1 MAERQVQSPK
11 TESTY
16 TPKPTPLLDPS
27 HQASCLSTSDGP
39 IVSSPGADHREHGT
53 ISLALSSTNH
63 YDVEDGNGA
72 YVQRAVEEQSQAR
85 RSITPSQEIQF
96 EQDIR
101 GESNRCV
108 ISRQGSGSEVGET
121 FEDKHSYD
129 ESSIIRPSRSQ
140 RPRRTIW
147 TPEMARKQSN
157 TSPRPSDYDTV
168 PARVSQRL
176 KLSQPKRK
184 PVPGGRNTD
193 ERPRTC
199 FLESDTPGTTAD
211 HGTDID
217 YGCDL
222 DMSCQITDLTLCT
235 IPNGSSVVTAI
246 LRPHTSDSYL
256 DVVALGRKILGE
268 QGKVI
273 RMTQMS
279 SDSWVLLGYRCDDSG
294 LDPCN
299 RRSPNAEW
307 INGFHND
314 AATYKMDHSDNYDN
328 DHDCDEEN
336 EHEEQFTERYSQRI
350 RKLWLESE
358 EVLLLSL
365 KDKQGMD
372 WEEVRERFPGR
383 SLGAIKLRY
392 YTLRKRPS

>member
-1 MAERQVQSPK
+1 MDERQAQSPI

-27 HQASCLSTSDGP
+27 HQASCLSTSDGS
-39 IVSSPGADHREHGT
+39 ILSPPSTDHREHDT
-53 ISLALSSTNH
+53 VSLALSSTNH
-63 YDVEDGNGA
+63 YDVEDGEGA
-72 YVQRAVEEQSQAR
+72 YGQGAVKELSQAR
-85 RSITPSQEIQF
+85 RSIAPPQGIPSG
-96 EQDIR
+96 QDVR
-101 GESNRCV
+101 GESNRRV

-121 FEDKHSYD
+121 FEDEHSYD

-147 TPEMARKQSN
+147 TPAMARKPSN

-168 PARVSQRL
+168 PARVSQRV
-176 KLSQPKRK
+176 KLSQPQRK
-184 PVPGGRNTD
+184 PVPGRRNTD

-211 HGTDID
+211 HGTDIH

-222 DMSCQITDLTLCT
+222 GMSGQITDLTLCT
-235 IPNGSSVVTAI
+235 IPNGSSVVTAM
-246 LRPHTSDSYL
+246 LRPHKSDSYL
-256 DVVALGRKILGE
+256 DVVALCRKVLGE
-268 QGKVI
+268 QGNVI

-279 SDSWVLLGYRCDDSG
+279 SDSWVLLGYRCNDSS

-314 AATYKMDHSDNYDN
+314 AATDKMDHSDNDDN

-336 EHEEQFTERYSQRI
+336 EHEEQFTDKYSKRI

-358 EVLLLSL
+358 ELLLLSL
-365 KDKQGMD
+365 KDEQGMD
-372 WEEVRERFPGR
+372 WEEVCERFPGR

-392 YTLRKRPS
+392 YTLRKRG